1 MFQDPSPTRFPRV
14 DMNTTR
20 FNQLDWPTLYATLT
34 TFVLAALHHPNAP
47 FIILFIFRYLR
58 LLVHIFA
65 FVWLY
70 KPTPIPGAGTR
81 TITERDVTV
90 IIPTV
95 EPGNPDFAEY
105 LASVLAN
112 HPRTIHV
119 VTVGRELLAQA
130 RVIIR
135 PFALAHP
142 HTDIHITTTGVANK
156 RRQVAH
162 ILLHVRTAITLLVD
176 DHVFWPSPRF
186 LATAIAPFE
195 NPSVG
200 AVGTNKRVRREDTS
214 SFGFRSF
221 WNVMGCLYL
230 ERHNFEI
237 RATNS
242 LDGGVFVISGRTCA
256 YRTCILQ
263 SPQFLKGYLHERFL
277 KGMFGPLN
285 ADDDN
290 YITRAVV
297 AGGWK
302 IKIQYSDDAM
312 IETTLGTY
320 PKFLSQCLRWA
331 RTTWRSNPASLR
343 DCHVWR
349 TQPWCVY
356 AVYLTSFVNFALLY
370 DALLFYTLGRTT
382 FAAASA
388 DTGAG
393 VQAWKVLALWIFA
406 SKMVKL
412 VSYFTRHPK
421 DLVYLPGYICFAYL
435 HSLIKLYALLT
446 FWVTAWG
453 GRDLDSIS
461 RSASPETKT
470 EIEAGSSVLQH
481 EAAKPRWRDGE
492 NFALPADDDHVRSW
506 SSGVSTASSTGS
518 YNNEK
523 GTGGRRQIVTPWG
536 YVSPESQHLPANVLL
551 DQRAGVNSSR
561 RPKTLRSWQDTTK
574 QSHGDADDTFD
585 HTAMGDVEE
594 QQNVQ
599 QQLDLPMSENDAL
612 ALFEAYDVRDISPLT
627 LADGESCYF
636 QDQDLP
642 HSHSHSHPV
651 VEHLPTPPASPPS
664 RPVKP
669 STSGRRVRIDPYAR
683 AWSRA
688 DCGRLHYNGSRMA
701 FGEMCALEEDRFDY
715 WLWF

>member
-1 MFQDPSPTRFPRV
+1 
-14 DMNTTR
+14 MNTTR

-65 FVWLY
+65 FFWLY
-70 KPTPIPGAGTR
+70 KPTPISDAGTR

-95 EPGNPDFAEY
+95 EPGNPDFAEC

-112 HPRTIHV
+112 HPRTIHI

-130 RVIIR
+130 RAIVQ

-142 HTDIHITTTGVANK
+142 QTDIHITTTSVANK

-162 ILLHVRTAITLLVD
+162 VLPHVRTAITLLVD

-214 SFGFRSF
+214 PFGFRSF

-263 SPQFLKGYLHERFL
+263 SPRFLKGYLHERFL
-277 KGMFGPLN
+277 MGMFGPLN

-343 DCHVWR
+343 DGRVWR

-356 AVYLTSFVNFALLY
+356 AVYLTSFVNFALFY

-382 FAAASA
+382 FAASA
-388 DTGAG
+388 DTVG
-393 VQAWKVLALWIFA
+393 VQAWKVLPLWIFA
-406 SKMVKL
+406 SKIVKL

-461 RSASPETKT
+461 RSASPET

-492 NFALPADDDHVRSW
+492 TFALPADDDNDDPGRSW
-506 SSGVSTASSTGS
+506 SSGVSTESSTGS

-523 GTGGRRQIVTPWG
+523 GTGGRRPIVTPWG

-585 HTAMGDVEE
+585 DTAMGDIEE
-594 QQNVQ
+594 QNVQ
-599 QQLDLPMSENDAL
+599 RLHLPMPENHAL
-612 ALFEAYDVRDISPLT
+612 ALFEAYEGQDISPLT
-627 LADGESCYF
+627 LAAGESCYF

-642 HSHSHSHPV
+642 HPQHPV
-651 VEHLPTPPASPPS
+651 VEHLPTRPASPPS

-683 AWSRA
+683 SWSRA

-715 WLWF
+715 W